1 MHKLLEYVCDEL
13 EELERKVDKG
23 GKLSMAEMQYGD
35 TLAHMKKNLLT
46 ADAMTGEDE
55 EGYSN
60 AGYSYAR
67 GRGRNARRDSM
78 GRYSRESMEN
88 RGGSYEDNSYAR
100 GNNRG
105 RSYYSRED
113 AKEELAMDLKDLKRE
128 AKDSE
133 TAQMIDRW
141 IKQLEQD

>member
-46 ADAMTGEDE
+46 ADAMTGENE

-78 GRYSRESMEN
+78 GRYSRESMNDN
-88 RGGSYEDNSYAR
+88 RGGSYER
-100 GNNRG
+100 G
-105 RSYYSRED
+105 YSRAD
-113 AKEELAMDLKDLKRE
+113 AKEELMMELRE
-128 AKDSE
+128 LEQDAGDEE
-133 TAQMIDRW
+133 TRYMIKKW
-141 IKQLEQD
+141 IKQLEQG